1 MYRSDEVMISA
12 ATTTTTRSKCSFI
25 EKKQLLFMYHS
36 YLEQFV
42 VGSNEGVVTCD
53 GVIGGMVI
61 TCFISE
67 WCYMIKN

>member
-1 MYRSDEVMISA
+1 
-12 ATTTTTRSKCSFI
+12 
-25 EKKQLLFMYHS
+25 MYHS

-67 WCYMIKN
+67 WCYMIKNWIVRQINASKLVIYK